1 VTNGSISY
9 VSGSFNYGNTPAL
22 RFATGPNSIVIP
34 DTATGNFTFTNS
46 FTMEA
51 VVRSTNNTSTTGAIL
66 AKNGTGEGEF
76 WWPFPGLAGGQQRI
90 GMNGQLFL
98 GGTNT
103 LNDGLW
109 HHLPVV
115 YNQAAGQVS
124 LYADY
129 ALEAS
134 ASLTF
139 SNAIGR
145 PADLWIGS
153 FIGGG
158 SDFDG
163 DIDFIRIS
171 GGALTPAQFVQT
183 TVALQ
188 PIAETLRPAQGL
200 YSDRIAGRDC
210 DHRHSG
216 GDAVARVEPR
226 QNESAGNFLHEQSQA
241 NGSGLDYVCSG

>member
-66 AKNGTGEGEF
+66 AKTGTGDGEGEF

-115 YNQAAGQVS
+115 YDQAAGQS
-124 LYADY
+124 QPLCGLCAGGFG
-129 ALEAS
+129 E
-134 ASLTF
+134 
-139 SNAIGR
+139 
-145 PADLWIGS
+145 PDLFERDW
-153 FIGGG
+153 
-158 SDFDG
+158 
-163 DIDFIRIS
+163 
-171 GGALTPAQFVQT
+171 A
-183 TVALQ
+183 
-188 PIAETLRPAQGL
+188 
-200 YSDRIAGRDC
+200 AGRFVDRQL
-210 DHRHSG
+210 HR
-216 GDAVARVEPR
+216 RR
-226 QNESAGNFLHEQSQA
+226 K
-241 NGSGLDYVCSG
+241 